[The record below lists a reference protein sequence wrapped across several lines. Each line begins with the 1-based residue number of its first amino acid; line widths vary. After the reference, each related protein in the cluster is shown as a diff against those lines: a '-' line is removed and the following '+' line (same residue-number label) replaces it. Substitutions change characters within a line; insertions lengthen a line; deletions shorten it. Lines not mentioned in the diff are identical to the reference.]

1 MLKNI
6 LHLSFIF
13 LAVLNISKV
22 QAQADYPNKPIRMIV
37 GFPAG
42 GSTDI
47 VGRIVA
53 QKLGERLGQSIIV
66 DNRGGAGGTI
76 GADLASKASP
86 DGYNISI
93 GTIAR
98 RFAIINA
105 ITKGAL

>member
-13 LAVLNISKV
+13 LALLNISNV

-53 QKLGERLGQSIIV
+53 QKLGDRLGQSIIV

-76 GADLASKASP
+76 GADLAQRLRQMATTSLSVLQAHTP
-86 DGYNISI
+86 
-93 GTIAR
+93 
-98 RFAIINA
+98 
-105 ITKGAL
+105 